1 MGQNVV
7 NVHHGATCRVESLG
21 HFLKLWLCMDQDW
34 SADLQR
40 IQGGSRALLR
50 EQSLWAI
57 WVYRFG
63 RRVDQRPEG
72 LHKRIFTRWYWLLH
86 RVVETITGIGL
97 PKAATIGGGLRIWHF
112 GGIFVHPEVVMGN
125 NCTLRQGVTLGD
137 KGNGTGAPVVGDN
150 VDFGSGAH
158 VIGPVRIGNNVKVGA
173 LAVVIRDV
181 PDGSTVVGNPA
192 RIVKQTALV

>member
-1 MGQNVV
+1 
-7 NVHHGATCRVESLG
+7 
-21 HFLKLWLCMDQDW
+21 MDQDW

-40 IQGGSRALLR
+40 IDGGSRALLR

-63 RRVDQRPEG
+63 RRVDHRPDG
-72 LHKRIFTRWYWLLH
+72 FRKKMLTRWYWFLH
-86 RVVETITGIGL
+86 RAVETLTGIGL
-97 PKAATIGGGLRIWHF
+97 PKASKIGGGLRIWHF
-112 GGIFVHPEVVMGN
+112 GGIFVHPEVVMGD

-137 KGNGTGAPVVGDN
+137 KGNGTGAPVVGNN

-158 VIGPVRIGNNVKVGA
+158 VIGPVRIGNDVKVGA
-173 LAVVIRDV
+173 LAVVVNDV

-192 RIVKQTALV
+192 RIVMRATTI